1 MWMYKKAMALIVVVG
16 LGFFLSGCI
25 TSDEIANIILG
36 EATISG
42 VVTDDATGSAID
54 GVTVTAIDPSGART
68 YPAVTSDAAGHYS
81 ITINRDTPVYF
92 RFQENS
98 TYVTMNSRLD
108 SYAGD
113 VSDMDMALYTTSR
126 AQDVITQAFAFNPS
140 LVSWGWLFVDVVLS
154 NGDDS
159 SGITITADDSGG
171 ALVDATATLCDG
183 TNSGDTVTIACSGS
197 NLRDGPM
204 YIAYYNQDADI
215 TVTIS
220 GARSGQQQASVRM
233 GQITYIKFQL

>member
-1 MWMYKKAMALIVVVG
+1 MWMYKKGLALIVVVG
-16 LGFFLSGCI
+16 LGFFLSGCL
-25 TSDEIANIILG
+25 TSEEIANIVLG

-42 VVTDDATGSAID
+42 IVTDEATGSAIA
-54 GVTVTAIDPSGART
+54 GVTVTPIDPSGSLT
-68 YPAVTSDAAGHYS
+68 YPAVTTDAGGHYS
-81 ITINRDTPVYF
+81 ISINRDTPVYF

-98 TYVTMNSRLD
+98 TYVTMNTRLD
-108 SYAGD
+108 SYTSD
-113 VSDMDMALYTTSR
+113 VSDMDIGLYTTSR

-154 NGDDS
+154 NGDDA
-159 SGITITADDSGG
+159 SGITVTADDAGG
-171 ALVDATATLCDG
+171 ALVDATATHCDG
-183 TNSGDTVTIACSGS
+183 TSSGDIVTIGCSSS

-204 YIAYYNQDADI
+204 FIAYYNRDADI

-220 GARSGQQQASVRM
+220 GARSGEQQAAVRM